1 MTQKADE
8 PVLISPVTTAV
19 GTMPTHG
26 IGPVSAGCQVPIG
39 SRLQD
44 IRVEDFSD
52 NWMKAVTKVDQDK
65 IRRYRAKK
73 KAEAKSEAGP
83 GIEDLQA
90 EIEDLRTQL
99 KSVNGKIGALIQ
111 KIEPDKTKG

>member
-1 MTQKADE
+1 MTQKPDE

-19 GTMPTHG
+19 GVLNDRG
-26 IGPVSAGCQVPIG
+26 LIPVGE
-39 SRLQD
+39 RLQD
-44 IRVEDFSD
+44 LPVELFSD

-73 KAEAKSEAGP
+73 KAEAKAEAGP
-83 GIEDLQA
+83 GIEDLMS

-99 KSVNGKIGALIQ
+99 KSVNGKIGAIIQ
-111 KIEPDKTKG
+111 KIEPGKTKE